1 MVQENSS
8 REDRKDHHAPVR
20 KTSIDLI
27 TPKGFSRT
35 PTHSATS
42 VPFHKVT
49 SPTRI
54 KKFSAP
60 VIPKRKTHPPSEDSV
75 NNASAMENN
84 SVVSSQASVI
94 QKNGTN
100 TKSEAETLSDCN
112 LPNDECHDAN
122 AKTVENDHKN
132 LNNHHDTAVTKR
144 EKPPLKSK
152 PQNLISSFHQ
162 TNQSPKEKFV
172 HKAPELTAENQIKS
186 NEWSSD
192 PESSAAFRSS
202 SVGSPTSIPSSGASS
217 PATVRSFGAGSP
229 AAIRST
235 GVGSPATVRAD
246 GASNHSTSDTGSSTT
261 LTSNLVSES
270 RVKTWFD
277 SPLSKA
283 DTRSEINKPTKD
295 YHAVG
300 STFPEERTASS
311 PSPAPST
318 NSTYFMEPKSDMS
331 ISVTDK
337 DNASKDLDKNAKDRT
352 SHSNRILSQS
362 KPQETSPK
370 TQTDMFIAPQDT
382 KSAIVHQ
389 LSSNIRTN
397 VSGVNSITQGISSE
411 TKFAEKPAEKKG
423 MVFGN
428 ASCSN
433 SVSTPTLSKNG
444 VENKASNTANA
455 SEKSFQQLRDV
466 EGARDGKGEISAKK
480 ELSQTSP
487 NTPVRRKLSGPGVL
501 SAKGFGGTTFMIDP
515 SKFKKAAPNSPSKK
529 SQVITTCLLFRLRTT
544 P

>member
-1 MVQENSS
+1 M
-8 REDRKDHHAPVR
+8 
-20 KTSIDLI
+20 L
-27 TPKGFSRT
+27 
-35 PTHSATS
+35 
-42 VPFHKVT
+42 
-49 SPTRI
+49 
-54 KKFSAP
+54 
-60 VIPKRKTHPPSEDSV
+60 SEV
-75 NNASAMENN
+75 
-84 SVVSSQASVI
+84 
-94 QKNGTN
+94 
-100 TKSEAETLSDCN
+100 LS
-112 LPNDECHDAN
+112 
-122 AKTVENDHKN
+122 
-132 LNNHHDTAVTKR
+132 
-144 EKPPLKSK
+144 
-152 PQNLISSFHQ
+152 
-162 TNQSPKEKFV
+162 
-172 HKAPELTAENQIKS
+172 
-186 NEWSSD
+186 
-192 PESSAAFRSS
+192 
-202 SVGSPTSIPSSGASS
+202 
-217 PATVRSFGAGSP
+217 
-229 AAIRST
+229 
-235 GVGSPATVRAD
+235 
-246 GASNHSTSDTGSSTT
+246 
-261 LTSNLVSES
+261 
-270 RVKTWFD
+270 
-277 SPLSKA
+277 
-283 DTRSEINKPTKD
+283 
-295 YHAVG
+295 
-300 STFPEERTASS
+300 PEERTASS

-382 KSAIVHQ
+382 KSATVHQ

-487 NTPVRRKLSGPGVL
+487 NTPVRRKLSGPGVS